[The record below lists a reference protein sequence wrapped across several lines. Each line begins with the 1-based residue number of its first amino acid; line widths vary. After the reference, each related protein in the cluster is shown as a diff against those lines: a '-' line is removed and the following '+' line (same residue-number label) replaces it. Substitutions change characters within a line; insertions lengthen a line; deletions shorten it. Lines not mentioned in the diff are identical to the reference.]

1 MKEYCENQYC
11 EAPAIKEVPVSVH
24 HASDQKRS
32 LCSTCHEAYIW
43 GVQHGRMASQSE
55 KTLPHLTRLLTKDGF
70 IVLTHNDHDPSVHGP
85 FEAWVYQGSVD
96 IQALTPVT
104 FGIGPTIPEAL
115 EALEF
120 QLRDHGRV
128 RKPKNPSG
136 S

>member
-32 LCSTCHEAYIW
+32 LCGTCHEVYTW

-55 KTLPHLTRLLTKDGF
+55 KTLPHLKRFLTKDGF

-85 FEAWVYQGSVD
+85 SEAWLHRGPID
-96 IQALTPVT
+96 LQALAPVT
-104 FGIGPTIPEAL
+104 FGVGTGILEAL
-115 EALEF
+115 EALEL
-120 QLRDHGRV
+120 QLKGHAKEETHQARR
-128 RKPKNPSG
+128 SL
-136 S
+136 